1 MKIERQVDQII
12 HENMPAISAGEVSVE
27 SILARYPRIEA
38 QLRPRLEAAIL
49 LHQLRYSIATR
60 PGFIHD
66 SRKYLET
73 KIVSMQPRH
82 SWQRIFMRFTPQRWV
97 FNFVAPIIVLLML
110 ALVVNSTLLTA
121 RLSIPGDP
129 LFSTKLIIEDL
140 HLLFTFN
147 RQEKTNLHI
156 QQTRERTL
164 EFVELVMEGDYDYLP
179 AAADRMEVEINAS
192 LRSLSAF
199 SDDDPAVQT
208 PMTANLRETLSSEIV
223 MLDLLKSTSPSIA
236 HPGINL
242 AIQVAQSGMLAL
254 R

>member
-1 MKIERQVDQII
+1 MKIERQLDQII
-12 HENMPAISAGEVSVE
+12 NENMSAISTGEE
-27 SILARYPRIEA
+27 SLESTLARYPHLET

-49 LHQLRYSIATR
+49 LQQARFSIATR

-73 KIVSMQPRH
+73 KIVSMPPRH

-97 FNFVAPIIVLLML
+97 FNFVAPMIMLLML

-129 LFSTKLIIEDL
+129 LYSTKLIIEDL

-147 RQEKTNLHI
+147 RLEKTNLHI

-164 EFVELVMEGDYDYLP
+164 EFVELVMEGDYAYLP
-179 AAADRMEVEINAS
+179 AAADRMQVEVNAS

-199 SDDDPAVQT
+199 SDDDSAIQT
-208 PMTANLRETLSSEIV
+208 PMVANLMETLSSEIV
-223 MLDLLKSTSPSIA
+223 MLDILKSTSPTIA
-236 HPGINL
+236 HPGINM
-242 AIQVAQSGMLAL
+242 AIQVAQSGMLSL